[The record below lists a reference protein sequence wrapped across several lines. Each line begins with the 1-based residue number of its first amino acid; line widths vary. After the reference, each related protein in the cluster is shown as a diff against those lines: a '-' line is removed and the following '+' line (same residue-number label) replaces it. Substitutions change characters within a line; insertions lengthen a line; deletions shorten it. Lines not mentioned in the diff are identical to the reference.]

1 MPYLNWIE
9 PDAATG
15 EAAEFYQ
22 MASQAPIMRCLSL
35 RPDFGKRIAQ
45 AADLVHFSDGFL
57 SRRDHEAIASYVS
70 AINQCPF

>member
-1 MPYLNWIE
+1 MPYLKWVDPE
-9 PDAATG
+9 AASG

-22 MASQAPIMRCLSL
+22 MASGAPIMRCLSL

-57 SRRDHEAIASYVS
+57 SRRDHEAIAAFVS
-70 AINQCPF
+70 ALNHCPF

>member
-1 MPYLNWIE
+1 MPHLNWIE

-22 MASQAPIMRCLSL
+22 MAGVAPIMRCLSL
-35 RPDFGKRIAQ
+35 RPDFAKLIAQ
-45 AADLVHFSDGFL
+45 AADLLHFSNGFL

-70 AINQCPF
+70 AVNRCPF